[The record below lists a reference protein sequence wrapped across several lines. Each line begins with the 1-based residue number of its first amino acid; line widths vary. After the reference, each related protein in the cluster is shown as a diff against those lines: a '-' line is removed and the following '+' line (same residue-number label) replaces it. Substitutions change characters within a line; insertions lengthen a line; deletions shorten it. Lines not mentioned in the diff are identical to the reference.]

1 MMVLRK
7 NKENKEIKI
16 GLNGEVEKR
25 QEKGNYNQNIL
36 SENISMSL
44 YLPLSWPE
52 NSVIYSIGEIQTNIP

>member
-7 NKENKEIKI
+7 SKENKEIKI

-25 QEKGNYNQNIL
+25 QEKGKYNQNIL